1 MPLPAILAALA
12 AGGLLGVGA
21 GAVARDDI
29 DLIPGVGPNEV
40 NRFGTKQ
47 YNDANKNKES
57 YRNNGVIYNYGGDPI
72 GTYTQDPKP
81 TGHTPD
87 ATTVVEGGGGV
98 GVGGSVGSIY
108 NPQQAALYDQSI
120 AQLNAAKD
128 RLGTQL
134 GIAQGNINRQ
144 YSTNQNE
151 LQSAYDRAQNAH
163 RQSTT
168 ANSQSLRTNYNNAND
183 KASAGLQGLAR
194 LLGAHGAGGS
204 SSMLMAGDAVQKTAT
219 ADRTGANQTFAENQR
234 SLDTNWGNFGL
245 EHENS
250 KKKLEGWKS
259 QQLQQAEQQAKSSEQ
274 SLLTQLAQLQAQ
286 RASVLG
292 GNVAAAGQPY
302 LDQANALSSRID
314 QLGAINPTYDGRTP
328 VYQQAALDSYRVAD
342 NSRINTQSLPGVQNS
357 TIYNTLLNRE
367 DEEKR
372 Y

>member
-12 AGGLLGVGA
+12 AGGLLA
-21 GAVARDDI
+21 GGTAAVASKDI
-29 DLIPGVGPNEV
+29 DLIPGVGANEKDRV
-40 NRFGTKQ
+40 GTQQ
-47 YNDANKNKES
+47 YHDANKNKEFW
-57 YRNNGVIYNYGGDPI
+57 RANGSVYNYAGDEIGKYAEGG
-72 GTYTQDPKP
+72 KP
-81 TGHTPD
+81 TLNAPNT
-87 ATTVVEGGGGV
+87 TTVVEGGGG
-98 GVGGSVGSIY
+98 GGGGGGSTY

-120 AQLNAAKD
+120 AQLNAAKG

-134 GIAQGNINRQ
+134 GIAQGNINNQ
-144 YSTNQNE
+144 YNTNRNE
-151 LQSAYDRAQNAH
+151 LQSAYDRAQNTH

-259 QQLQQAEQQAKSSEQ
+259 QQLQQAEQQAKTSEQ

-286 RASVLG
+286 RASALG

-302 LDQANALSSRID
+302 LDQANALSSQID

-328 VYQQAALDSYRVAD
+328 TYQQAALDSYRVAD